1 MDKAPDQGAE
11 WRVWEGD
18 ILEKMGI
25 VVLNPCDKPIDL
37 EDGLDIECLQYRTK
51 LKEDGDYKTI
61 ASEMKKVRIV
71 DLRMV
76 DMADFLI
83 VNLDTSIPT
92 CGTHEEISWANRM
105 KNPVLIHCKQGKSE
119 IPDWMFGMIPDEH
132 MFSTWDE
139 INEYLRHVNEDEVV
153 EDMKRWI
160 FFDYTKLVPKVSID
174 YIHASEEKTKA
185 YA

>member
-1 MDKAPDQGAE
+1 
-11 WRVWEGD
+11 
-18 ILEKMGI
+18 
-25 VVLNPCDKPIDL
+25 
-37 EDGLDIECLQYRTK
+37 
-51 LKEDGDYKTI
+51 
-61 ASEMKKVRIV
+61 
-71 DLRMV
+71 
-76 DMADFLI
+76 
-83 VNLDTSIPT
+83 
-92 CGTHEEISWANRM
+92 
-105 KNPVLIHCKQGKSE
+105 
-119 IPDWMFGMIPDEH
+119 MFGMIPDEH